1 MLYCVAYNSKLISAA
16 VVGKHVL
23 PQRLSQ
29 PYTAF
34 CVNVKSPKTN
44 WSNHN
49 LQIRRANG

>member
-1 MLYCVAYNSKLISAA
+1 MLYFAAYNPKLLSA
-16 VVGKHVL
+16 VVVEKHNL

-44 WSNHN
+44 W
-49 LQIRRANG
+49 